1 MNTTG
6 ASFRSFF
13 HNEEENRCYIEVD
26 AAAIFL
32 KGQSK
37 RKQYV
42 YISNVFSFG
51 HNEDLFCYMYLMS
64 VDIFLLWLK
73 TRLLKSCL
81 EISKQRVLTPPT
93 KVKHVVK
100 GKISQRK
107 TNVAKCPIQLG
118 ITKCGYYVLKFMK
131 AIVDEGLE
139 VLTNNFWEKVTY
151 TDAELDMVREE

>member
-1 MNTTG
+1 MMWKDSKEQRIFMSTVSM
-6 ASFRSFF
+6 AMPYAM
-13 HNEEENRCYIEVD
+13 EE
-26 AAAIFL
+26 
-32 KGQSK
+32 QM
-37 RKQYV
+37 Q
-42 YISNVFSFG
+42 
-51 HNEDLFCYMYLMS
+51 LFCPHHKTVLASYMYLMS

-107 TNVAKCPIQLG
+107 TNAAKCPIQPG
-118 ITKCGYYVLKFMK
+118 ITECGYYVLKFMK

-139 VLTNNFWEKVTY
+139 VLTNNFWEKVIY
-151 TDAELDMVREE
+151 TDAELDMVRKE